1 MHFNSAP
8 TEILGEDGKV
18 KAIRVERTETGADG
32 KMHRTG
38 EFTDYPV
45 EAVYHAIGY
54 KPAEAPGITY
64 DEHGAHLA
72 NANGDG
78 APPNPS
84 IDCWPSAAFARS
96 TSPAGRRST
105 PSSAP
110 RAPRKVASTRRS
122 SSPTRCV
129 SSPWPDVR
137 PRPSGIRPPGRA
149 PCGRGRARGRTGR
162 ANMGHCAWR
171 ISSNHSACDFSV
183 CIMDAK
189 VRVHGHFNGLKTTLL
204 FALMWA
210 IIMLIW
216 WATGGSRQTLS
227 IYIVIGLITTFGTY
241 WFSDKL
247 AIASMGARE
256 VSEQEAPEIYQI
268 VRELSAKAGKPMPRI
283 YIASTMSPNAFAT
296 GRNERHAAVCC
307 TQGIL
312 QILNARELRGVLG
325 HELMHVYNHD
335 ILTSAIASAM
345 ATVISYLGYSLM
357 YFGGGSRDD
366 RDSSGGLGLIGALLS
381 VILAPIAASLIQMAI
396 SRTREYDADEDGSL
410 LTGDP
415 EALASA
421 LNKISYGAQTTPM
434 RKTAGTQSVSAM
446 MIANPFSAVG
456 FSRLFSTH
464 PPTDERIARLMQM
477 ANEMNGTPIA
487 PPTYSTRVGR

>member
-1 MHFNSAP
+1 
-8 TEILGEDGKV
+8 
-18 KAIRVERTETGADG
+18 
-32 KMHRTG
+32 
-38 EFTDYPV
+38 
-45 EAVYHAIGY
+45 
-54 KPAEAPGITY
+54 
-64 DEHGAHLA
+64 
-72 NANGDG
+72 
-78 APPNPS
+78 
-84 IDCWPSAAFARS
+84 
-96 TSPAGRRST
+96 
-105 PSSAP
+105 
-110 RAPRKVASTRRS
+110 
-122 SSPTRCV
+122 
-129 SSPWPDVR
+129 
-137 PRPSGIRPPGRA
+137 
-149 PCGRGRARGRTGR
+149 
-162 ANMGHCAWR
+162 
-171 ISSNHSACDFSV
+171 
-183 CIMDAK
+183 MDAK

-216 WATGGSRQTLS
+216 WATGGRQQTLG
-227 IYIVIGLITTFGTY
+227 IYVIIGLATTFGSY

-247 AIASMGARE
+247 AIASMGAKE

-283 YIASTMSPNAFAT
+283 YIAPTMRPNAFAT

-325 HELMHVYNHD
+325 HELMHVYNRD

-345 ATVISYLGYSLM
+345 ATVITYLGYSLM
-357 YFGGGSRDD
+357 YFGGGNSRDD
-366 RDSSGGLGLIGALLS
+366 RDNSGGLGLIGVPLS

-456 FSRLFSTH
+456 FSKLFSTH
-464 PPTDERIARLMQM
+464 PPTDQRIARLMQM
-477 ANEMNGTPIA
+477 ANEMNGTPVA
-487 PPTYSTRVGR
+487 ASTYSTRAIH